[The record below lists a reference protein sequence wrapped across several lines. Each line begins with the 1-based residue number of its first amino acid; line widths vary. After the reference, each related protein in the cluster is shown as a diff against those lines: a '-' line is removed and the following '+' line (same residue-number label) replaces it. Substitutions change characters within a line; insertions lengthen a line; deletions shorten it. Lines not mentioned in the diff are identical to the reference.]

1 MNREVPDD
9 VNVFLVEAQ
18 IHPRETHVT
27 QSAQGTAIDQF
38 LYFDYRGAVDE
49 CVAGHQS
56 SPGEV
61 PNSGQLSR
69 LLTAVS
75 ERLFHEHVL
84 ATHESTFCQVIMGTD
99 VGCDEY
105 RINVGFQ

>member
-9 VNVFLVEAQ
+9 VYIFLVEAE
-18 IHPRETHVT
+18 IYPRETHVT
-27 QSAQGTAIDQF
+27 QSAHGAAVDQF

-56 SPGEV
+56 SSGKASY
-61 PNSGQLSR
+61 SGQLSR
-69 LLTAVS
+69 FLAAVRQ
-75 ERLFHEHVL
+75 RLFDEHVF
-84 ATHESTFCQVIMGTD
+84 ATHERTFCQVVMRTD

-105 RINVGFQ
+105 RIN